1 MNWIPNWYAL
11 ALLSLA
17 SWRTFQ
23 LLAWDDI
30 ADPLRRRVTRLGNDW
45 NEPGDPVPDDYRYSW
60 AKFIECPYCFGFW
73 ISVAWY
79 LAWLIAGIGALVLSV
94 PLAISTVLIGIED
107 LTEGSSSRHVRMPDL
122 RCGHALW
129 MQ

>member
-73 ISVAWY
+73 ISVSWY
-79 LAWLIAGIGALVLSV
+79 FAWLIAGDGGSRPVGPAGDLDGADRDRGADRQGVAPGTS
-94 PLAISTVLIGIED
+94 ACLI
-107 LTEGSSSRHVRMPDL
+107 
-122 RCGHALW
+122 
-129 MQ
+129 